1 MNRKGALV
9 VTVVQIG
16 YRIDMHIQRE
26 ICRYTLWLQGEL
38 PEDFLVIHLQE
49 HTLLICLSHAGALIR
64 CRSELVR

>member
-1 MNRKGALV
+1 MRKVRSPVNRKGALV

-38 PEDFLVIHLQE
+38 PEDFLVIHLYTFRGT
-49 HTLLICLSHAGALIR
+49 HFLY
-64 CRSELVR
+64 V